1 MNFGNFNARSSDKL
15 NLPGAI
21 DSLGHE
27 IASFCFSRRSCCKY
41 KSFRMF

>member
-1 MNFGNFNARSSDKL
+1 MNFGNFNAGLSDKL

-27 IASFCFSRRSCCKY
+27 IANFCFSKASC
-41 KSFRMF
+41 